1 MRNCA
6 LPLFALAV
14 AGCSTDNPTVDRLEI
29 RAPGLEIVID
39 RQGNGSF
46 KQSSSRKSGRFVLSP
61 EKLAALRNRTEPFRR
76 SRDAIPAS
84 KMLDYAL
91 HGGRC
96 EGPYVTDNGGISFH
110 WTGPS
115 LNQFFAVDY
124 GCDGERHKSRND
136 QLRSILKSL
145 PVPEPD
151 GLP

>member
-6 LPLFALAV
+6 LPLFALSV
-14 AGCSTDNPTVDRLEI
+14 VGCSTDDPTVDRLEI
-29 RAPGLEIVID
+29 RAPGLKVVID

-46 KQSSSRKSGRFVLSP
+46 KQSSSDKSGRFVLSP
-61 EKLAALRNRTEPFRR
+61 EKLAVLRNRTEQFRR
-76 SRDAIPAS
+76 SRDTIPAS
-84 KMLDYAL
+84 KMLDYAR

-115 LNQFFAVDY
+115 LDQFFVVDY
-124 GCDGERHKSRND
+124 GCDPERYKTRND
-136 QLRSILKSL
+136 HLQSILKSL

-151 GLP
+151 SLP